1 MSSGWLLP
9 RVTAA
14 LPPGPILRVDH
25 KPPTVE
31 RNQMHY
37 LLDAQY
43 SHAVAW
49 QKTQRA
55 HAFARQQ
62 LPARRGLVRLRA
74 VKPADPQGTKP
85 GV

>member
-1 MSSGWLLP
+1 
-9 RVTAA
+9 
-14 LPPGPILRVDH
+14 
-25 KPPTVE
+25 
-31 RNQMHY
+31 MHY

-55 HAFARQQ
+55 YASSRQQ
-62 LPARRGLVRLRA
+62 LPSRRGLIRLRA
-74 VKPADPQGTKP
+74 VKPADPLGTKP